1 MPCCRLST
9 STRLSMK
16 AIHTR
21 CCPKTWPSP
30 EPPGGP
36 WQPQPWGRE
45 WRSKRRYRGAFEK
58 QSNLF
63 NKLEKSGEINSSGAS
78 KRLSVVI
85 YSSVGTLPLL
95 AASDP
100 FSPPWLCAG
109 LPVSSQAPLLCSGLL
124 SQLLSL
130 AFQDKKLCPPL
141 PPSSVNEW
149 ALGALGFRQP
159 WQHSTWAGSS
169 GSGTS

>member
-1 MPCCRLST
+1 MVNQQFCRWPAPFGSALPALTPCCRLNT
-9 STRLSMK
+9 STRLSSAQK
-16 AIHTR
+16 AIHAPR
-21 CCPKTWPSP
+21 CPKTWPSP
-30 EPPGGP
+30 EPPGRL
-36 WQPQPWGRE
+36 WQPQPRGRG
-45 WRSKRRYRGAFEK
+45 WRSKWRYRGAFEK

-63 NKLEKSGEINSSGAS
+63 DKLEKSGEINSSGAS
-78 KRLSVVI
+78 KGLSVVI

-130 AFQDKKLCPPL
+130 ALQDKQLC
-141 PPSSVNEW
+141 SRCASQFGE
-149 ALGALGFRQP
+149 
-159 WQHSTWAGSS
+159 
-169 GSGTS
+169 

>member
-1 MPCCRLST
+1 MVNQQFCRWPAPFGSALPALTPCCRLNT
-9 STRLSMK
+9 STRLSSAQK

-21 CCPKTWPSP
+21 RCPKTWPSP
-30 EPPGGP
+30 EPPGGL
-36 WQPQPWGRE
+36 WQPQPRGRG
-45 WRSKRRYRGAFEK
+45 WRSKWRYRGAFEK

-63 NKLEKSGEINSSGAS
+63 DKLEKSGEINSSGAS
-78 KRLSVVI
+78 KGLSVVI

-130 AFQDKKLCPPL
+130 ALQDKQLC
-141 PPSSVNEW
+141 SRCASQFGE
-149 ALGALGFRQP
+149 
-159 WQHSTWAGSS
+159 
-169 GSGTS
+169 